1 MCYCLYSAVY
11 SQING
16 HNVMYSTHDD
26 VVNII
31 RKAGKSLQMKVITPL
46 LDPTLRTS
54 IQLQKQVEISNSSN
68 SLDRRDAKE
77 RDQVPIKIETLKKSP
92 TSQRTSKKPQRETE
106 KPQRETVIDD
116 IPRQQTIRGQESP
129 GLDRINQSG
138 WDSSQ
143 DEATQ
148 ATTGLSQPAKFS
160 YLQPLPTTRHDS
172 PQMRSA
178 TPPAP
183 SSLVTPTPSTKNEP
197 QTTHWA
203 FEGTTISKSSTLPS
217 LPSKD
222 YPGFVDSSNS
232 SENEEE
238 SDFTKAL
245 KKGKANLANS
255 PALRQRSCTM
265 PSKPLT
271 TGQRSRL
278 KSYGSESTQGHSDP
292 TRTGMRKVH
301 SEKNYAPAVR
311 LPLAAALMRK
321 IDSIQIEH
329 HDEFSEEEEDTPPM
343 RAKSYS
349 VSQSETSIPP
359 AIKPKPQIRR
369 GYTVDPGSMENGRE
383 RVPVVQDRE
392 VEPSPTWHAELKKS
406 ATTEKQ
412 TTSDGEDSSDGESGV
427 MNWKSVLRPLKRTE
441 SGRASPGPDDQSSR
455 SNTAGDIRPV
465 RHVQLKS
472 STSAPLAKV
481 LESDQQNHATDT
493 SRGQLYTS
501 NDDLITTPDVYETT
515 MQESLQEI
523 HWRSNRDNKQAI
535 SDSRKPLRSR
545 PAVESHLLPPPLPAS
560 HNLPSEEFVDLPPPV
575 DFMSLY
581 GVETGETSTDDV
593 IPPPAHDG
601 FYNEVSP
608 SPPPPPPP
616 DSSPPRESLDT
627 SELDRVKFPTP
638 EKRANAADHAV
649 SPMADEVKVPSPI
662 PSPLYPSS
670 FDDADMESEALMPPQ
685 EFTHTREKNFE
696 REVEQSDTGFEIPT
710 PPELVSM
717 PGRSNKNGNS
727 EQDLDEAIRQLQQ
740 LSDNLSTS
748 QAGPQQTSLKSSPEK
763 PKAPRDG
770 VAMTTRPV
778 VKPEAPRDSVAM
790 TTRPVAKSEKDSK
803 MTVVDS
809 PVSTPPVRRSSAS
822 SSNLSPTKLAT
833 ESHTSSRY
841 RKFYIQYAFPK
852 SFFLVKSC

>member
-1 MCYCLYSAVY
+1 
-11 SQING
+11 
-16 HNVMYSTHDD
+16 MYSTHDD

-68 SLDRRDAKE
+68 SLDRRDAKK
-77 RDQVPIKIETLKKSP
+77 RDQVPIKIDTLKKSP
-92 TSQRTSKKPQRETE
+92 TAQRTSKKPQRETE

-116 IPRQQTIRGQESP
+116 TPRQQTSRGQESP
-129 GLDRINQSG
+129 GLDRINESG

-148 ATTGLSQPAKFS
+148 ATTSLGQPAKFS
-160 YLQPLPTTRHDS
+160 YLQPLPTTRRDS

-197 QTTHWA
+197 QTTHRA
-203 FEGTTISKSSTLPS
+203 FEGTAISKSSTLPS

-222 YPGFVDSSNS
+222 YPGFADSSNS

-255 PALRQRSCTM
+255 PALRQRSSTM

-271 TGQRSRL
+271 PGQRNRL
-278 KSYGSESTQGHSDP
+278 KSYDSESTQGHSDP

-301 SEKNYAPAVR
+301 SEMNSAPAVR
-311 LPLAAALMRK
+311 LPLAAAIMRK
-321 IDSIQIEH
+321 IDSIKIEH
-329 HDEFSEEEEDTPPM
+329 QDEFSDEEEDTPPM
-343 RAKSYS
+343 KAKSYS

-369 GYTVDPGSMENGRE
+369 GYTVDPSSMENGRE

-392 VEPSPTWHAELKKS
+392 VEPSPIWHAELKKS
-406 ATTEKQ
+406 ATTQKQ

-455 SNTAGDIRPV
+455 SNTASDIRPV

-481 LESDQQNHATDT
+481 LESDQQSHATGT
-493 SRGQLYTS
+493 SRGQLNTS
-501 NDDLITTPDVYETT
+501 NDGLITTPDVYETT

-535 SDSRKPLRSR
+535 SDSRKPLRSQ
-545 PAVESHLLPPPLPAS
+545 PAVESDLLPPPLPAS

-627 SELDRVKFPTP
+627 SELNGVKFPTP

-649 SPMADEVKVPSPI
+649 PPMADEVKVPSPI

-670 FDDADMESEALMPPQ
+670 FDDAESEALMPPQ

-696 REVEQSDTGFEIPT
+696 REDEQSDTGFEIPT

-740 LSDNLSTS
+740 LSDNLSTT

-778 VKPEAPRDSVAM
+778 AKPEAPRDGVAM

-803 MTVVDS
+803 MTVADS
-809 PVSTPPVRRSSAS
+809 PVYTPPVRRSSAS

-833 ESHTSSRY
+833 ESQTSSRY
-841 RKFYIQYAFPK
+841 RKFYIQYAF
-852 SFFLVKSC
+852 